1 MEHSGLTTEAERPGR
16 GPWPPSRLQRPL
28 PGPGC
33 WQEGRRGIYSLWEL
47 EVEPTGFPK
56 RVEQG
61 FSAGAGVIWGRCVSQ
76 AGPSASVPEAQH
88 PQEATWKENRFPG
101 ERTLSR
107 GAGEEGGP
115 WPRTVLQGDKEAG
128 VLLSRGGHST
138 AMNLT
143 SAVPKVTNTPT
154 SVLPPP
160 ARPPA
165 RPANS
170 LCLQD
175 V

>member
-1 MEHSGLTTEAERPGR
+1 M
-16 GPWPPSRLQRPL
+16 
-28 PGPGC
+28 
-33 WQEGRRGIYSLWEL
+33 
-47 EVEPTGFPK
+47 
-56 RVEQG
+56 
-61 FSAGAGVIWGRCVSQ
+61 
-76 AGPSASVPEAQH
+76 PEAQH

-115 WPRTVLQGDKEAG
+115 WPMTVLQGDKEAG

-160 ARPPA
+160 ARPPGKLSLFTGCLDSLGGSERGVPRQSSDWA
-165 RPANS
+165 RGCFYRAELS
-170 LCLQD
+170 QEAESRLCLESSLNRNMLNSFLFYQLTASNR
-175 V
+175 